1 MVSMYSRH
9 SRAQATS
16 GQGGEKDPRKAKQRK
31 KKKRRGEEGGK
42 ERRKERFIF
51 LVQ

>member
-9 SRAQATS
+9 NRAQATS

-31 KKKRRGEEGGK
+31 KKKRGEE
-42 ERRKERFIF
+42 RKEGKKEGKKD
-51 LVQ
+51 